1 MDVRQ
6 EAVARVLAGQARV
19 VMADVASPVGVASVV
34 DVENST
40 STLGSTTPPTAV
52 TLVIHAATSMA
63 NLVANVE
70 VCLRESRV
78 YGVTAVRM
86 DAALGVEPV
95 IAEPVDV
102 MEVAAGAATVVVEQI
117 TTMVKCST
125 TNITKVQS

>member
-1 MDVRQ
+1 
-6 EAVARVLAGQARV
+6 
-19 VMADVASPVGVASVV
+19 
-34 DVENST
+34 
-40 STLGSTTPPTAV
+40 
-52 TLVIHAATSMA
+52 MA

-78 YGVTAVRM
+78 YGVTAVTM

-102 MEVAAGAATVVVEQI
+102 MEVAAGAATVVVEQL
-117 TTMVKCST
+117 TTMVKYST